1 MNKMLVIRRRAMKLT
16 TVVAGAVLA
25 AGLANTAG
33 AQQNLSDV
41 AGKIKLK
48 KPESGSVVIDQ
59 RSVGRMVRSGPAG
72 TAGDVLL
79 DTTTRCAD
87 AARSL
92 SDLLAET
99 GSGEVFYDNGWRARV
114 KAAGE
119 TFDEAHK
126 ELGFAAVPAR
136 FEAAY
141 DSAQSGSDE
150 VAAGL
155 EILRQAIAMDRPQF
169 TEAKKTIAA
178 GNGVLDQAMAEM
190 RRVLREE
197 NAEQLPPTVD
207 ALELS
212 NGIRELCRRRY
223 TEGSDG
229 YDYCVSEQ
237 EKAAEA
243 ISSRFAFNVG
253 LEESDFNTIRNGCLY
268 EWPDDLVQRNACER
282 RRISSVSQ

>member
-1 MNKMLVIRRRAMKLT
+1 MRWT

-25 AGLANTAG
+25 AGLATPAG
-33 AQQNLSDV
+33 AQQNLSEV

-48 KPESGSVVIDQ
+48 KPENGSVVIDQ
-59 RSVGRMVRSGPAG
+59 RSVGKMVRSGRTG
-72 TAGDVLL
+72 TAGEILL
-79 DTTTRCAD
+79 ESTTRCAD
-87 AARSL
+87 AAHSL

-99 GSGEVFYDNGWRARV
+99 GSGEVFYADAWRARV

-126 ELGFAAVPAR
+126 ELGFAAVPTR

-141 DSAQSGSDE
+141 DTAQSGLDE
-150 VAAGL
+150 TAAGL
-155 EILRQAIAMDRPQF
+155 EILRRAIAMDRPQF
-169 TEAKKTIAA
+169 TEAKKALAA
-178 GNGVLDQAMAEM
+178 GNAVLDQAMAEM

-197 NAEQLPPTVD
+197 DAEQPPPTVD
-207 ALELS
+207 ALKMS
-212 NGIRELCRRRY
+212 NDIRDLCRRRY
-223 TEGSDG
+223 SEGSDG

-253 LEESDFNTIRNGCLY
+253 LEDSDFNTIRNGCLY
-268 EWPDDLVQRNACER
+268 EWPDDLVQRDACER